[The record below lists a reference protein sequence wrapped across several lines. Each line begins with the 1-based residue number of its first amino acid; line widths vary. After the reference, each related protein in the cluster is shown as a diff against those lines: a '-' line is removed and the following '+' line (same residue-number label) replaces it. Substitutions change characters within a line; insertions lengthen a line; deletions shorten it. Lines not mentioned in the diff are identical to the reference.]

1 MLPVHSIRH
10 RLMPA
15 LFLTVLG
22 CCGML
27 DHAHANETLDSC
39 PEWERRYFL
48 SLAQFA
54 QAAYMDNQP
63 GLVKTASGCV
73 ALVASDSEGNTT
85 IAFRSAPRA
94 KQLQPVTPSSSA
106 AKNLRRL
113 KQAYKNWA
121 DSNIKHAAGVDSKLY
136 TEAAALVLRHLRR
149 LPDQRRLFVTGHST
163 GGGLAEYAVV
173 AIHANQS
180 VSTQLKSRLF
190 CITFNPVIVRSLNW
204 EKLFRA
210 QPNVP
215 DELRQTLIR
224 PGKLVA
230 VTLSTDPF
238 SYIAAADRGF
248 FGRNVVIEPQG
259 TVAIDQEHAIET
271 IINELNKSLP
281 R

>member
-1 MLPVHSIRH
+1 MPTAQTIRN
-10 RLMPA
+10 RLVPA
-15 LFLTVLG
+15 LFVTVLG
-22 CCGML
+22 CCVAM

-54 QAAYMDNQP
+54 QAAYVDNQP
-63 GLVKTASGCV
+63 GLEKTASGCS
-73 ALVASDSEGNTT
+73 ALVASDSEGNMT

-94 KQLQPVTPSSSA
+94 KELQPIAPSSSA

-121 DSNIKHAAGVDSKLY
+121 NSNIKHAAGVDSKLY
-136 TEAAALVLRHLRR
+136 NEATALVLKHLRR
-149 LPDQRRLFVTGHST
+149 LPAERRLFVTGHST

-173 AIHANQS
+173 AIHAKQD
-180 VSTQLKSRLF
+180 VSTQLKARLF

-210 QPNVP
+210 RPGVA
-215 DELRQTLIR
+215 DELRQTMIR

-238 SYIAAADRGF
+238 SYIAAGDRGF

-259 TVAIDQEHAIET
+259 AVAIDQEHAIET
-271 IINELNKSLP
+271 VINELSRSLP